1 MARSRNIKPGFF
13 SNEVLAELPPLTRLM
28 FIGLWC
34 LADREGRLQDRPK
47 RIKHELLGYD
57 DVTSAEVDQMLQQ
70 LHDNDFIIRYEVA
83 GERYI
88 QVTNFKKHQNP
99 HCREQESTIPAPGAA
114 QMAPAIAAAEDA
126 GEPEK
131 EHDTADNLQSTVQ
144 AQCKHDTSIEQARLI
159 PDSLNLIPDTLKTLS
174 CANGQAQEERGPV
187 DGVEPLTVVDHD
199 HVKGRVASREGE
211 LAVTAEETEGGIG
224 EAPDEKGA
232 KRQKSPDWKTAKAP
246 LEIRFCK
253 FWDAYPN
260 VRNTG
265 KYPCWKKF
273 KKLRVDDDL
282 LNQMLAALE
291 VQKRSRQWQRD
302 GGRYVPN
309 PLTWL
314 NQQRWEDV
322 QEENDHGGT
331 QYHTAGFHTQAEY

>member
-57 DVTSAEVDQMLQQ
+57 DVTSVEVDQMLQQ
-70 LHDNDFIIRYEVA
+70 LHDNDFIIRYEVD

-88 QVTNFKKHQNP
+88 QVTNFLKHQNP
-99 HCREQESTIPAPGAA
+99 HCREQESTIPAPDTA
-114 QMAPAIAAAEDA
+114 QMELARTAA
-126 GEPEK
+126 GEAVDPENGR
-131 EHDTADNLQSTVQ
+131 ENADNLQSTVQ
-144 AQCKHDTSIEQARLI
+144 AQCKHDTSTEQARLI

-174 CANGQAQEERGPV
+174 CANEQAQGERGPV

-211 LAVTAEETEGGIG
+211 LAVTAEETKGGTG
-224 EAPDEKGA
+224 EARSEKGA

-273 KKLRVDDDL
+273 KTLRVDDGL
-282 LNQMLAALE
+282 LDQMLAALE
-291 VQKRSRQWQRD
+291 VLKKSSQWQRD
-302 GGRYVPN
+302 GGRYIPN

-322 QEENDHGGT
+322 KEDGHEGT
-331 QYHTAGFHTQAEY
+331 QNHTAGFRTQSEY